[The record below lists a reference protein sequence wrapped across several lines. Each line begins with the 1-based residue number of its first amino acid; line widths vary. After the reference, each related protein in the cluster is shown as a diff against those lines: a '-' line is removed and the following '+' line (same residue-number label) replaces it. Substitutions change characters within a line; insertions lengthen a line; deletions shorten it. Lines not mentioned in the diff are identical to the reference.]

1 MTHQKSTKDYH
12 YVQRESQTQ
21 ARGTVNVPQSTAASA
36 AGVHV
41 VDSLVQHIRTYGV
54 ASGTFGKRGSG
65 QDRHDDDARHSRP
78 ITYLLWCKTRKDT
91 VQYTARNG
99 YYPLGYS
106 RWVFGASLLIF
117 QSSQVKITKPRKSSI
132 QVKSNLQR
140 RGACCAERTVPPA
153 DSE

>member
-1 MTHQKSTKDYH
+1 MKY
-12 YVQRESQTQ
+12 
-21 ARGTVNVPQSTAASA
+21 PQSFCLDVAVPKAPVGCA
-36 AGVHV
+36 
-41 VDSLVQHIRTYGV
+41 RTYGV

-99 YYPLGYS
+99 YLPSGYS

-140 RGACCAERTVPPA
+140 RGACCAERSVPPPPKQPWT
-153 DSE
+153 EEQQ